1 MVQSAPRLRIP
12 AFVVGL
18 TVVALSNVVGS
29 NTANV
34 LLVLGVPAL
43 ISRLRTREADCRK
56 SYVTMLGVS
65 VVFFLLGVIGP
76 LNGSMGSFYW

>member
-1 MVQSAPRLRIP
+1 MCVVPSAPRLRIP

-34 LLVLGVPAL
+34 LLVLGVPTL
-43 ISRLRTREADCRK
+43 ISRLRTRETDC
-56 SYVTMLGVS
+56 
-65 VVFFLLGVIGP
+65 
-76 LNGSMGSFYW
+76 